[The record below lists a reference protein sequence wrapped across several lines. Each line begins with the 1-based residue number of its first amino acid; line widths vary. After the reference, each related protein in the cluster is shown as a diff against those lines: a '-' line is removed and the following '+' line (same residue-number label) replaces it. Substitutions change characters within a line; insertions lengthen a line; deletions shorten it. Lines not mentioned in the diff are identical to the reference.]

1 MTQKIKSR
9 LAPVIFCLFGVCFG
23 VIADRVIIQAKLDTA
38 ETAKQL
44 AEQKYRDT
52 HERALACDR
61 ELLTAIGLQSRFI
74 MAFQRF
80 EEACIQ

>member
-1 MTQKIKSR
+1 MQKITRR
-9 LAPVIFCLFGVCFG
+9 LAPVFFVVCGIGFG
-23 VIADRVIIQAKLDTA
+23 VILDRVLIQTIIDKA
-38 ETAKQL
+38 ESARQL

>member
-1 MTQKIKSR
+1 MQKITRR
-9 LAPVIFCLFGVCFG
+9 LAPVFFVLAGGVFG
-23 VIADRVIIQAKLDTA
+23 VILDRVLVQTIIDKA
-38 ETAKQL
+38 ESARQL